1 MSNQQTMSEVQFKM
15 ALSKL
20 RRPGGSQ
27 LTFLKGHAEAKG
39 RAANM
44 RLLAKKAR
52 YKGWRGMNL
61 QYGIL
66 AKKIG
71 EAAGRSKAGITLLVE
86 LVPPKG
92 KSAENISNSE
102 WILVM
107 REEFARALK
116 AAGWI

>member
-1 MSNQQTMSEVQFKM
+1 MTEGKFKK

-20 RRPGGSQ
+20 RLPGGSQ
-27 LTFLKGHAEAKG
+27 LKFLKWHAQAKG

-44 RLLAKKAR
+44 RLLAKKAG
-52 YKGWRGMNL
+52 YNGWNGMNL

-66 AKKIG
+66 ARKIG
-71 EAAGRSKAGITLLVE
+71 EAGGQSNPRINLLVE
-86 LVPPKG
+86 FVAPKG
-92 KSAENISNSE
+92 HSGENISNSE

-107 REEFARALK
+107 REPFAKALK